1 MKTKELAFSSISQ
14 TFQKAKGQLISQRE
28 LIFYGR
34 THIYICF
41 VEVFLGNYR
50 VPVDH
55 KCESLFYVRDL
66 EKSSVERRNCIT
78 ICSEISRGTKASGET
93 NMLRILRYWFATGFS
108 VNETLSFHE
117 KCQIQSY
124 LLNLG
129 NQTLRLKR

>member
-41 VEVFLGNYR
+41 VQVFLGNYR
-50 VPVDH
+50 LPVDH
-55 KCESLFYVRDL
+55 KWESFFYVWDL
-66 EKSSVERRNCIT
+66 EKSSVELKECLTNCA
-78 ICSEISRGTKASGET
+78 EISRATKASREI
-93 NMLRILRYWFATGFS
+93 NMLRILRYWFATSFS

-129 NQTLRLKR
+129 NETLRLKR

>member
-50 VPVDH
+50 LPVDH
-55 KCESLFYVRDL
+55 K
-66 EKSSVERRNCIT
+66 
-78 ICSEISRGTKASGET
+78 
-93 NMLRILRYWFATGFS
+93 
-108 VNETLSFHE
+108 
-117 KCQIQSY
+117 
-124 LLNLG
+124 
-129 NQTLRLKR
+129 